1 MDVNIILLIVVV
13 LIVLSLGSLNYMEN
27 TENFQGNDGTF
38 DMEINLENLAKA
50 LSSHGTV
57 EESSANSNTL
67 GYRDD
72 NNDGLAD
79 ALQNGPA
86 DVVARAWCKQRCPVD
101 MDSDRND
108 WIKKSQIAEDT
119 CPPMPDLSDYVLKSS
134 IPPVQKCPPCICP
147 KVQVQAGLCKATD
160 NDTANDCGPCPP
172 PERCDQS
179 ICPECKYYGVLTVTD
194 IDKAI
199 DEMGA
204 DLTNKKNV
212 TQLHNILN
220 KIATKLKNPHSH
232 HGDLHKLVKG
242 TTGDEQGLDGE
253 HEHVD
258 PFVNK
263 SVKTEQFLETDEEDY
278 NDN

>member
-27 TENFQGNDGTF
+27 TEHFQANDGTF

-50 LSSHGTV
+50 LSSQGAV
-57 EESSANSNTL
+57 EESSVQVNTL

-101 MDSDRND
+101 IDSDRND

-147 KVQVQAGLCKATD
+147 KVQVQAGLCQSLD
-160 NDTANDCGPCPP
+160 NNTANDCGPCPP

-220 KIATKLKNPHSH
+220 KIAKKLKEPHSH
-232 HGDLHKLVKG
+232 HGDLHNLVKG
-242 TTGDEQGLDGE
+242 ATGDEQGLDGE
-253 HEHVD
+253 HSHID